1 MFRFLR
7 WSSPRG
13 AHRSE
18 LVCRHAAL
26 ARQKAW
32 PVVRLDVEPDMPAYV
47 LRWLLENMAATEA
60 VVLRRVAPL
69 GIGSLAAEWADRAVL
84 T

>member
-1 MFRFLR
+1 
-7 WSSPRG
+7 
-13 AHRSE
+13 
-18 LVCRHAAL
+18 
-26 ARQKAW
+26 
-32 PVVRLDVEPDMPAYV
+32 MPAYV

-84 T
+84 A